1 MRHHGTYAY
10 MATCTDAHT
19 LCACMCR
26 LWPSTHIRTLYA
38 CTDAYRL
45 CWHAR
50 GILLRGP
57 RSHAYTYTHLYVY
70 RCALACIL
78 MLPTPI
84 WASQHLCLPSYM
96 YYAHT
101 MCIYVQ
107 APFCG
112 PPRTYVH
119 CMHGYCCTGT
129 TQAQAVHA
137 CSGHPPAWAAL
148 ARLHLYIHVYMPYDM
163 HPYAA
168 SGLHL

>member
-10 MATCTDAHT
+10 MATCTDAHMV
-19 LCACMCR
+19 CACMCR
-26 LWPSTHIRTLYA
+26 LSPSTHIRTVYA
-38 CTDAYRL
+38 CTDVCRL

-57 RSHAYTYTHLYVY
+57 RSHAYTYMHLYVY

-101 MCIYVQ
+101 LCIYVQ

-119 CMHGYCCTGT
+119 CMHVLLHRHYTGT
-129 TQAQAVHA
+129 GGACLLRPSSCMGRARTPASIHPCIHA
-137 CSGHPPAWAAL
+137 L
-148 ARLHLYIHVYMPYDM
+148 
-163 HPYAA
+163 
-168 SGLHL
+168 